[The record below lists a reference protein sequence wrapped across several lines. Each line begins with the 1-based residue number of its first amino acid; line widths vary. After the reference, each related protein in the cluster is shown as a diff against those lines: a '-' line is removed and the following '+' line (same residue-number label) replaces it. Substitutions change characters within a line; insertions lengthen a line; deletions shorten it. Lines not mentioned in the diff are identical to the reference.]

1 MPYLTVN
8 DCTLYYETAGEGSPV
23 VYVHGGF
30 ASLDTT
36 LRDLTPYNWDWEQNF
51 ARQFR
56 FIAYDRRGCYRSSS
70 PETGYDLATQAR
82 DLAGLLDS
90 LNISAVHLIGSSAGG
105 PIAIVFAAQWPQ
117 RVRSLVL
124 VGTALDLF
132 PAGERASD
140 TVRQHLALLEQ
151 VGAEAAFEQR
161 PSEVEVTFA
170 ELWDHRE
177 AEARGTLADYLE
189 RQRQWR
195 EKVQQLPKARRV
207 HYYATELQIMG
218 A

>member
-1 MPYLTVN
+1 MGVGKKESYLFRSLSQDEVRSLNLPELSQPPFLKNRRPLMPYLTVN

-51 ARQFR
+51 ARQFH

-90 LNISAVHLIGSSAGG
+90 LNIPAVHLIGSSAGG

-124 VGTALDLF
+124 VGTAL
-132 PAGERASD
+132 
-140 TVRQHLALLEQ
+140 
-151 VGAEAAFEQR
+151 
-161 PSEVEVTFA
+161 
-170 ELWDHRE
+170 
-177 AEARGTLADYLE
+177 
-189 RQRQWR
+189 
-195 EKVQQLPKARRV
+195 
-207 HYYATELQIMG
+207 
-218 A
+218 